1 MLLLHRLRTIYHM
14 FSASQSFRTTMHMCE
29 GGNGSCLFGRV
40 SSSSGLFLARSG
52 VCQTHLVLFVG
63 TQQLSRLRIRLWIR
77 DDDAAGRHALL
88 RDKLGCPL
96 YVAFSMFVIFVELFR
111 PINRGH

>member
-1 MLLLHRLRTIYHM
+1 
-14 FSASQSFRTTMHMCE
+14 
-29 GGNGSCLFGRV
+29 
-40 SSSSGLFLARSG
+40 
-52 VCQTHLVLFVG
+52 VG